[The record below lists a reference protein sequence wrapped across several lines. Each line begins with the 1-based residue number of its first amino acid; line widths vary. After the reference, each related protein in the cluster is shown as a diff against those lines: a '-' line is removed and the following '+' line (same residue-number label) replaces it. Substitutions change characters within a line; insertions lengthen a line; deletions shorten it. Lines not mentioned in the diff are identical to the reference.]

1 MPGLYFQQLSHSWGT
16 QHLLHPKVCQQQ
28 TTSQCVCVFIFVNE
42 CVHVFVCLCMG
53 PRGTEMLVYPSAF
66 VVMFLRT
73 FMTFVNTLL
82 KCHSP
87 GCAYSLRDAY
97 NIHHTSH
104 YSQLESV
111 HDSNWKNRL
120 FKWKSRELTEKKHF
134 DFRPPELHLGTFVA
148 WKVWKASKP
157 EEINRFYKYHWH

>member
-1 MPGLYFQQLSHSWGT
+1 MFISGVGYLVAVCMRFSWEISLCTMPGLYFQQLSHSWGT
-16 QHLLHPKVCQQQ
+16 QHLLHPKACQQQ

-97 NIHHTSH
+97 NVHHTSH

-120 FKWKSRELTEKKHF
+120 FKWKSRELELKK
-134 DFRPPELHLGTFVA
+134 GTL
-148 WKVWKASKP
+148 
-157 EEINRFYKYHWH
+157 ILDLLNCI

>member
-1 MPGLYFQQLSHSWGT
+1 MSGVEYL
-16 QHLLHPKVCQQQ
+16 VA
-28 TTSQCVCVFIFVNE
+28 VCVRFPCTISAQCLDSIFNNSHIPEKLNTCSTRRCVSNRPPVN
-42 CVHVFVCLCMG
+42 VSVCLYLFMNVCMCLCVYAWG
-53 PRGTEMLVYPSAF
+53 QRGTEMLVYPSAF

-97 NIHHTSH
+97 NVHHTSH

-111 HDSNWKNRL
+111 RDSNWKNRL
-120 FKWKSRELTEKKHF
+120 FKWKSRELKLKK
-134 DFRPPELHLGTFVA
+134 GTL
-148 WKVWKASKP
+148 
-157 EEINRFYKYHWH
+157 ILDLLNCI